1 MAKMELPD
9 IPPKPRLAGRRG
21 IKVNRSQVVLTIFFI
36 ALPLLV
42 FLWVTQSGNFG
53 YFYQWS
59 QQNIYVFIL
68 VLFAL
73 KTLGIVYPP
82 ISGGILTLSSIP
94 FIGWV
99 NAYLVD
105 LVGNIVGSCIA
116 YYLGKK
122 YGFDFLVKLF
132 DEKTVDKFKH
142 VKIKQHR
149 EIESV
154 FVLRIL
160 GGMVVEL
167 VAYGSGLLKIGFS
180 NFFIGS
186 VLSHVVVG
194 IPTYYLAKNIFST
207 QNLFVSLVISIAALY
222 LLWKLKGRYF
232 E

>member
-1 MAKMELPD
+1 MTKM
-9 IPPKPRLAGRRG
+9 
-21 IKVNRSQVVLTIFFI
+21 KVNRQVALTIFFV
-36 ALPLLV
+36 ALPLLI
-42 FLWVTQSGNFG
+42 FLWLKQSGNFA

-59 QQNIYVFIL
+59 QQNIYIFIL
-68 VLFAL
+68 VLLIL
-73 KTLGIVYPP
+73 KILAIVYPP
-82 ISGGILTLSSIP
+82 LPGGILTLGSIP
-94 FIGWV
+94 IIGWV
-99 NAYLVD
+99 DAYLVD
-105 LVGNIVGSCIA
+105 LIGSVVGSCIA

-132 DEKTVDKFKH
+132 DEKTIDKFKH
-142 VKIKQHR
+142 IKVKQYR

-167 VAYGSGLLKIGFS
+167 VAYGSGLLKIGFL

-186 VLSHVVVG
+186 VLSHMVVG

-207 QNLFVSLVISIAALY
+207 QNLFASLVISIATLY
-222 LLWKLKGRYF
+222 LLWRVKGRYF